1 MLYYYH
7 FKCILT
13 LITLIT
19 LTLILNLALTFSLTL
34 SRIVH
39 SSVTSFHN
47 FVFHHFFSLGAIQ
60 LLRKTR
66 RGWGCH
72 PNAYSFLR
80 GGGGVSEIKLKV
92 N

>member
-39 SSVTSFHN
+39 SSFTSN
-47 FVFHHFFSLGAIQ
+47 TTLMPS
-60 LLRKTR
+60 
-66 RGWGCH
+66 
-72 PNAYSFLR
+72 
-80 GGGGVSEIKLKV
+80 VSIKDISGILDL
-92 N
+92 

>member
-34 SRIVH
+34 SHI
-39 SSVTSFHN
+39 F
-47 FVFHHFFSLGAIQ
+47 FGILALLVFQKKVMVWYGTARLSL
-60 LLRKTR
+60 
-66 RGWGCH
+66 
-72 PNAYSFLR
+72 
-80 GGGGVSEIKLKV
+80 
-92 N
+92 

>member
-19 LTLILNLALTFSLTL
+19 LTLTLILNLTLTFSLTL

-39 SSVTSFHN
+39 GSLTSIVTSRKLSGAP
-47 FVFHHFFSLGAIQ
+47 FFTDC
-60 LLRKTR
+60 LRF
-66 RGWGCH
+66 GDV
-72 PNAYSFLR
+72 YFLP
-80 GGGGVSEIKLKV
+80 I
-92 N
+92 

>member
-39 SSVTSFHN
+39 SSFTS
-47 FVFHHFFSLGAIQ
+47 L
-60 LLRKTR
+60 
-66 RGWGCH
+66 
-72 PNAYSFLR
+72 
-80 GGGGVSEIKLKV
+80 SELTTYIYIEG
-92 N
+92 

>member
-39 SSVTSFHN
+39 SSVTS
-47 FVFHHFFSLGAIQ
+47 LDILMGPMT
-60 LLRKTR
+60 L
-66 RGWGCH
+66 
-72 PNAYSFLR
+72 
-80 GGGGVSEIKLKV
+80 
-92 N
+92 

>member
-13 LITLIT
+13 LITLT

-39 SSVTSFHN
+39 SSFTSYLIFAAAIRRSRQGN
-47 FVFHHFFSLGAIQ
+47 FTE
-60 LLRKTR
+60 K
-66 RGWGCH
+66 
-72 PNAYSFLR
+72 
-80 GGGGVSEIKLKV
+80 
-92 N
+92 